1 MSMAYL
7 GVEWFNGQIGDDFG
21 RFWMHF
27 AVDRTV
33 LLFALALVCGA
44 AHDAPDVARG
54 PREG

>member
-1 MSMAYL
+1 MAYL

-54 PREG
+54 PCEG